1 MIIQTGSRTD
11 IPAFYADWFANRLRE
26 GYVYVRNP
34 YNMTYVTKYTLH
46 PSVVDL
52 ISFCSKNPKPMLKYL
67 DLLRPYGMYWYVT
80 ITGYGRDIEPNV
92 PDIPDVIETF
102 KRLSEFAG
110 IDSMGWRYDPIFLD
124 DKYTREYHLEK
135 FAEIA
140 SELEGYTN
148 TSVISFIDIY
158 QKVKKNFPEVKA
170 LEKEDRLY
178 LGEEM
183 AQIARQHG
191 MVLRPCAEGN
201 ELEAFGAD
209 CSGCMT
215 PDIYEKAVHN
225 TMSFPKVKNAR
236 ASCKC
241 FLGNDI
247 GMYNTCLHMCRYC
260 YANYDYKTVMENHA
274 SHDPMSPLLVG
285 HIRPEDEIHQ
295 IEQKSWIDGQL
306 RFDFLSQR

>member
-11 IPAFYADWFANRLRE
+11 IPAFYADWFANRLKE
-26 GYVYVRNP
+26 GFVYVRNP
-34 YNMTYVTKYTLH
+34 YNMTYITKLTLN

-92 PDIPDVIETF
+92 PKITDVIETF
-102 KRLSEFAG
+102 KRFSEFAG

-124 DKYTREYHLEK
+124 DKYTRDYHLEMFEK
-135 FAEIA
+135 IA
-140 SELEGYTN
+140 AALDGYTN

-158 QKVKKNFPEVKA
+158 QKVKKNFPEAKV
-170 LEKEDRLY
+170 LEKADRLY
-178 LGEEM
+178 LGENM
-183 AQIARQHG
+183 ARIAREHG

-215 PDIYEKAVHN
+215 QAIYEKALHN
-225 TMSFPKVKNAR
+225 TMNFPKIKNAR
-236 ASCKC
+236 ESCKC

-247 GMYNTCLHMCRYC
+247 GMYNTCLHMCKYC
-260 YANYDYKTVMENHA
+260 YANYDYKTVMQNHDN
-274 SHDPMSPLLVG
+274 HDPMSPLLIG
-285 HIRPEDEIHQ
+285 HVRPEDEIHQ
-295 IEQKSWIDGQL
+295 LEQKSWIDGQL
-306 RFDFLSQR
+306 TFDFL